1 MTEMINALLLKYKR
15 GTARPRL
22 GASHR
27 TVVVTLTYHHQQI
40 IILGHTGHQ
49 LHHGKLWQDTR
60 KKGGWM
66 MLGWERWLVGGGKNF
81 PMFVWLWLTYLN
93 DIHFL
98 NVCSI
103 VFILLSTFKVKRAN
117 IISWAHLRTCRP
129 HKTPNALKFDQPFSS
144 SLSLTGCFVSEN
156 TTDGVLVL

>member
-15 GTARPRL
+15 GTARPGLR
-22 GASHR
+22 ASHR

-49 LHHGKLWQDTR
+49 LHHGKLWQDTG

-93 DIHFL
+93 DIHFV

-103 VFILLSTFKVKRAN
+103 VFILLSTFKVKGAN
-117 IISWAHLRTCRP
+117 IIRQLGPLAHM
-129 HKTPNALKFDQPFSS
+129 
-144 SLSLTGCFVSEN
+144 
-156 TTDGVLVL
+156 